1 MNRLILI
8 CISFTFCSLLYGQKD
23 IVSWRLC
30 GQTTDNNVK
39 AYFVSGKNISC
50 RNVLTFKNGQ
60 VWDTL
65 DLCSYASMLPYFKDT
80 CLVQSIQM
88 DGQGNNEV
96 VLSWDYELIRKNEIQ
111 RYKIYNIWDLDTRER
126 FFYMT
131 PNYYR
136 WNEEIIYMIN
146 ESGKILDSTITLD
159 SCVYQCNFEINPIG
173 HIIIS
178 NLTQKGSCPDSGCWK
193 RTEGIYFYEDKK
205 LQWKKNNDG

>member
-8 CISFTFCSLLYGQKD
+8 CISLTFCSLLYGQKD

-50 RNVLTFKNGQ
+50 PNVLTFKNGQ

-88 DGQGNNEV
+88 DRQGNNEV
-96 VLSWDYELIRKNEIQ
+96 VLSWNYELIKNNETV
-111 RYKIYNIWDLDTRER
+111 RYRIYNVWDLDTRQR

-136 WNEEIIYMIN
+136 WNKEIIYMVN
-146 ESGKILDSTITLD
+146 EFDKIMDSTITLD
-159 SCVYQCNFEINPIG
+159 SCTYQCNFEINSNG
-173 HIIIS
+173 QIIIS
-178 NLTQKGSCPDSGCWK
+178 NLKQTGGCPDDGCWK
-193 RTEGIYFYEDKK
+193 RTEGIYFYENKK
-205 LQWKKNNDG
+205 LQWKKNNGG